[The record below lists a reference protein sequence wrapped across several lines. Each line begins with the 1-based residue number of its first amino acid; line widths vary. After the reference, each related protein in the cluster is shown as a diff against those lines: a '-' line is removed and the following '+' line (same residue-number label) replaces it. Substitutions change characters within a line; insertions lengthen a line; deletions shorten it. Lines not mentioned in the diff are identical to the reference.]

1 MTSMKLL
8 PTLLLGA
15 ALLAGC
21 RQEPAL
27 TPTDKPIE
35 KPQAAAAAPDKPA
48 APTVGSTVADMITQ
62 RNTID
67 AGKRAK
73 ATINAAA
80 SKENKDIEDA
90 LKQ

>member
-1 MTSMKLL
+1 MKLL

-21 RQEPAL
+21 RQEPVL

-35 KPQAAAAAPDKPA
+35 KPQAAAAPAKPA